1 MKTYLVGI
9 FPFDDTVDIIRESWL
24 CGYNDELEQ
33 LCQFPAVHGDK
44 KKLEDLLNTCEFPD
58 DAWPKYV
65 IVPKRTGIESY
76 QEAVRIQKIIQEDEN
91 GATTDQDKLGRG
103 FRNRKRNTFLESSDE
118 DVPKCKKSKSNKS
131 EARKKQK
138 EAQNSA
144 RSQCASAL
152 SNFTLPNCK
161 SFRIPS
167 PSQMVQSNTNV
178 QKNGIHSQ
186 KGEGFAHS
194 TQKGRKEN
202 HHTLREISNVSQIL
216 KNTKENH
223 HAKRPVSNANAQKKE
238 IQSQKGKG
246 FAHSTQ
252 KGHKENHPAVREISN
267 VSQIL
272 KSTKE
277 NHHAERPVTNA
288 NAQKNGIQSQ
298 KGERFAH
305 STQKD
310 HTENHPALR
319 EINNISQIRNAKV
332 QPKDQVKHNFSHRN
346 RIQVNCNTTQN
357 NRNQVNCNLA
367 QKHQNQVNRII
378 AQNNQN
384 QANHNT
390 AQNNQNQVN
399 RVTAQN
405 NQNQVH
411 RNTGLN
417 QVNRNISLNNRN
429 QGTRNISQN
438 KQIQANRNTSQNNQ
452 NSADHD
458 DVSTRLRHVEGKLEL
473 ILEKLS
479 LTNELAQ
486 RSNKKMT
493 GIKLAVDGS
502 TEILKEVQAK
512 MAEMAVSKICTATDE
527 IEKRF
532 PMNSIQELE
541 LMDHDLS
548 DPEFR
553 KKFVL
558 HFSRKNAESVGD
570 SVRNIVKI
578 LMTDGLASKFSWTG
592 HKAGKEAL
600 NQYTMFITAFQDA
613 VRVGHNVLDKEIDG
627 PFKRW
632 LVKAKERLDA
642 RGESEDIVDNQDEVE
657 GECEFE
663 RRENES
669 RDVFETSD
677 NENEDGGEENPETS
691 DNENQD
697 GGEENPDDF
706 LNDCCNEN
714 GNESQDDFLTY
725 RRNEH
730 GNQEDFLNHR
740 RIEDEH
746 HSQDDFFN
754 YPCHDGRLS
763 EKSDKEDDDSDDETY
778 FSG

>member
-238 IQSQKGKG
+238 IQSQKG
-246 FAHSTQ
+246 
-252 KGHKENHPAVREISN
+252 
-267 VSQIL
+267 
-272 KSTKE
+272 
-277 NHHAERPVTNA
+277 
-288 NAQKNGIQSQ
+288 
-298 KGERFAH
+298 ERFAH

-458 DVSTRLRHVEGKLEL
+458 DVSTRLRHVEGLALQQEECR
-473 ILEKLS
+473 ICWGFCEKYS
-479 LTNELAQ
+479 
-486 RSNKKMT
+486 
-493 GIKLAVDGS
+493 
-502 TEILKEVQAK
+502 
-512 MAEMAVSKICTATDE
+512 
-527 IEKRF
+527 
-532 PMNSIQELE
+532 
-541 LMDHDLS
+541 
-548 DPEFR
+548 
-553 KKFVL
+553 
-558 HFSRKNAESVGD
+558 
-570 SVRNIVKI
+570 
-578 LMTDGLASKFSWTG
+578 
-592 HKAGKEAL
+592 
-600 NQYTMFITAFQDA
+600 
-613 VRVGHNVLDKEIDG
+613 
-627 PFKRW
+627 
-632 LVKAKERLDA
+632 
-642 RGESEDIVDNQDEVE
+642 
-657 GECEFE
+657 
-663 RRENES
+663 
-669 RDVFETSD
+669 
-677 NENEDGGEENPETS
+677 
-691 DNENQD
+691 
-697 GGEENPDDF
+697 
-706 LNDCCNEN
+706 
-714 GNESQDDFLTY
+714 
-725 RRNEH
+725 
-730 GNQEDFLNHR
+730 
-740 RIEDEH
+740 
-746 HSQDDFFN
+746 
-754 YPCHDGRLS
+754 
-763 EKSDKEDDDSDDETY
+763 
-778 FSG
+778 